1 MQNGIFLAIG
11 SYLMWGAIPIY
22 FKMLGGVSTDEILM
36 HRMIWSLAFL
46 LVVLGFRRQWSWLMP
61 ALRNPNVMWRFAAS
75 AIVLTINWYGYVW
88 SVNHDR
94 VVEASLGYFINPLVN
109 VMMGFLLLRE
119 RLRSGQWAAV
129 GIATLGVAWL
139 TWMAGDV
146 PWTGLIIAFS
156 FATYALLRK
165 TAPLGALE
173 GLTLETMM
181 LFPFAAVLLWWMTA
195 THQSAFASADL
206 PTLTKVLLLMSGPIT
221 AVPLLM
227 FASAARKIS
236 MAMLGILQYL
246 APTMQMVIAIFM
258 FGEPFG
264 SMKLV
269 GYAAIWTALV
279 IYTAEGMLHSRR
291 ETRLEAQRKA
301 DEQAAMAAA
310 PPA

>member
-11 SYLMWGAIPIY
+11 SYLMWGAIPIF
-22 FKMLGGVSTDEILM
+22 FKMLGAVSTNEILM
-36 HRMIWSLAFL
+36 HRMIWSLVFL
-46 LVVLGFRRQWSWLMP
+46 LVILGFRRQWSWLGP
-61 ALRNPNVMWRFAAS
+61 ALRNPNVMWRFVAS
-75 AIVLTINWYGYVW
+75 AVVLTINWYGYVW

-119 RLRSGQWAAV
+119 RLRAGQWAAI

-173 GLTLETMM
+173 GLTLETMI
-181 LFPFAAVLLWWMTA
+181 LFPFAAGLLWWMTA
-195 THQSAFASADL
+195 RGQSAIASPDIPA
-206 PTLTKVLLLMSGPIT
+206 LTKVLLLMSGPLT

-227 FASAARKIS
+227 FSAAARKIS

-246 APTMQMVIAIFM
+246 APTIQMLIAILM
-258 FGEPFG
+258 YGEPFG
-264 SMKLV
+264 SVKLV
-269 GYAAIWTALV
+269 GYIAIWTALV
-279 IYTAEGMLHSRR
+279 IYTAESVLHSRR
-291 ETRLEAQRKA
+291 ETRLDEQRKA
-301 DEQAAMAAA
+301 QQASSTATA